1 MVITPSTV
9 GSTTSRSI
17 VCFALSPLL
26 LLPAPVLMGVGVV
39 AVPSLA
45 MLLLVFV
52 LVKDEV
58 VDVEKVV
65 G

>member
-1 MVITPSTV
+1 
-9 GSTTSRSI
+9 
-17 VCFALSPLL
+17 
-26 LLPAPVLMGVGVV
+26 MGVGVV